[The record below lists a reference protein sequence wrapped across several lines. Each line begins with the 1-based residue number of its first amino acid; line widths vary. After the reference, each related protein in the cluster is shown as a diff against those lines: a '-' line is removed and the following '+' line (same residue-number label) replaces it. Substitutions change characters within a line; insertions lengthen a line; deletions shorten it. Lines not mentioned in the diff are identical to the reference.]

1 MRIKILAALLPL
13 LVSLLFFPVWELL
26 NAATVDQVIAAA
38 KKEGAL
44 EFYAPSTLTA
54 QGAKQ
59 LEDAFN
65 KNFGTDIRIN
75 YSQSGSMTA
84 DVSKY
89 IGEAAAGNRPQ
100 WDVMVLIDALHG
112 SIWKRK
118 LRNIVGEWYVFVS
131 RCCCDIPI
139 AQLNWSPP
147 QFQMVKERSTS
158 IPSSY

>member
-13 LVSLLFFPVWELL
+13 FVSLLFFPGWEL

-65 KNFGTDIRIN
+65 KKFGTDIRIN
-75 YSQSGSMTA
+75 YSQSGA
-84 DVSKY
+84 
-89 IGEAAAGNRPQ
+89 
-100 WDVMVLIDALHG
+100 
-112 SIWKRK
+112 
-118 LRNIVGEWYVFVS
+118 
-131 RCCCDIPI
+131 
-139 AQLNWSPP
+139 
-147 QFQMVKERSTS
+147 
-158 IPSSY
+158 

>member
-1 MRIKILAALLPL
+1 MMKMKVLTALT
-13 LVSLLFFPVWELL
+13 LLFVSFFLPRNSEV
-26 NAATVDQVIAAA
+26 NAATVDEVVASA
-38 KKEGAL
+38 KKEGSL
-44 EFYAPSTLTA
+44 EFYAPGTLTA
-54 QGAKQ
+54 QGSKQ

-65 KNFGTDIRIN
+65 KKFSTDIRIN

-118 LRNIVGEWYVFVS
+118 LHIPFDYRVLGVNEKAIHYNNGTVS
-131 RCCCDIPI
+131 F
-139 AQLNWSPP
+139 ANQ
-147 QFQMVKERSTS
+147 V
-158 IPSSY
+158 